1 MRILVLSLKGGVGKT
16 TTAVHLAALMASRGS
31 TLLVDTDPA
40 GGASSWAARG
50 EMPFETATPE
60 DAKPKRFE
68 HVVVDTRA
76 QPKAKTLDEFSRK
89 ADLLIVPTAPSE
101 LSLETLPRLN
111 NDLED
116 LPFKVLVT
124 LAPPP
129 PSKDAERAL
138 ERLAELELP
147 HFESVI
153 RRAAAFEKA
162 VQQGCLVR
170 DVRGDLRAALAWNDY
185 VSVGVEILNG

>member
-1 MRILVLSLKGGVGKT
+1 
-16 TTAVHLAALMASRGS
+16 
-31 TLLVDTDPA
+31 
-40 GGASSWAARG
+40 
-50 EMPFETATPE
+50 MPFETAEPE
-60 DAKPKRFE
+60 SAKPKRFE

-89 ADLLIVPTAPSE
+89 ADLLVVPTAPSE
-101 LSLETLPRLN
+101 LSLETLPRLKD
-111 NDLED
+111 DLED

-129 PSKDAERAL
+129 PSRDAERAL
-138 ERLAELELP
+138 ERLADLELP
-147 HFESVI
+147 HFETVI

-162 VQQGCLVR
+162 VQLGCLVR
-170 DVRGDLRAALAWNDY
+170 DVRGDPRAAFAWSDY